1 MASKRKYIQLLLKWL
16 LIIGTVS
23 SMTITFL
30 LLFRDYANIDKEA
43 IHMSRISFRN
53 NRFVALD
60 TNYFESAKI
69 ISSVNTI
76 LRESVSLFCLIGGL
90 KENHYLTQ
98 TSGISMAI
106 IWISSH
112 LDTGLELLYTTSLF
126 LTSHVL
132 QLMVTLIALSFAYL
146 IRDNVKTD
154 KSEQFPKDKE
164 TDYLT
169 KIDAIV

>member
-1 MASKRKYIQLLLKWL
+1 
-16 LIIGTVS
+16 
-23 SMTITFL
+23 
-30 LLFRDYANIDKEA
+30 
-43 IHMSRISFRN
+43 
-53 NRFVALD
+53 VALD

-112 LDTGLELLYTTSLF
+112 LDTGVELLYTTSLF

-164 TDYLT
+164 TDCLT